1 MKKLVRLTHK
11 VEVAVEADNE
21 DEIVDWMR
29 QTTPFEVSGNKYVVR
44 ESYNEE
50 IIGSTASQICLDI
63 RD

>member
-1 MKKLVRLTHK
+1 MMNR
-11 VEVAVEADNE
+11 EQE